1 MSITQLAGEAEWEPM
16 GCAPQNLEMLGK
28 MSAQL
33 VVDPAL
39 IRKFG
44 GNGPRYTSYPTADRF
59 VEAFDAS
66 AYRHWLKHRNI
77 GGFARALSLYVHL
90 PFCDTICYYCGC
102 NKIVTR
108 DHSRSATYLDYLRR
122 EIAMVSEGIEG
133 ERRVS
138 RIHWGGG
145 TPTFLSDAE
154 LSVLMQALR
163 SAFSIDP
170 DGEYAIEVDPR
181 KVGIERVAHLASLGF
196 NRISI
201 GVQDFNPLVQKAVN
215 RVQSV
220 EETRRVIDAARAN
233 GFRSVNIDLI
243 YGLPL
248 QGVDG
253 FMRTLDTVIECDP
266 DRIALYSYAHLPGM
280 FKPQRRI
287 AESALPVPDVKL
299 RLLTSA
305 IEHLESAGYVY
316 VGMDHFA
323 KPDDELVIAQ
333 RHGRLTRDFQGYSS
347 GGDCDILG
355 FGVSAIGRVG
365 PCYAQNM
372 KTLDAY
378 YGALDQGEV
387 PIMRGIELS
396 ADDLAR
402 RAVIQALACRFLVS
416 KEAISISHLLDFD
429 SYFSTEIEA
438 LRGLEEDG
446 LVDVDDEWIHVTP
459 RGRLLVR
466 RVCMVFDRYLR
477 STEQRAQYSRVV

>member
-1 MSITQLAGEAEWEPM
+1 MAA
-16 GCAPQNLEMLGK
+16 K
-28 MSAQL
+28 
-33 VVDPAL
+33 
-39 IRKFG
+39 
-44 GNGPRYTSYPTADRF
+44 
-59 VEAFDAS
+59 
-66 AYRHWLKHRNI
+66 
-77 GGFARALSLYVHL
+77 
-90 PFCDTICYYCGC
+90 
-102 NKIVTR
+102 
-108 DHSRSATYLDYLRR
+108 
-122 EIAMVSEGIEG
+122 GIEG

-145 TPTFLSDAE
+145 TPTFLSDTE
-154 LSVLMQALR
+154 LAGLMQALGE
-163 SAFSIDP
+163 SFSIDP

-181 KVGIERVAHLASLGF
+181 KVSSSRIAHLAGLGF

-201 GVQDFNPLVQKAVN
+201 GVQDFDPMVQKAVN
-215 RVQSV
+215 RIQSV
-220 EETRRVIDAARAN
+220 EETRRVIDAAREN

-248 QGVDG
+248 QGTEG
-253 FMRTLDTVIECDP
+253 FMRTLDTVIDCNP

-287 AESALPVPDVKL
+287 AESDLPIPDVKL
-299 RLLTSA
+299 RLLTMA
-305 IEHLESAGYVY
+305 IEHLEAAGYVY

-323 KPDDELVIAQ
+323 KPDDELVVAQ
-333 RHGRLTRDFQGYSS
+333 RHGRLTRDFQGYSA
-347 GGDCDILG
+347 GGDCDIVG

-372 KTLDAY
+372 KTLDSY
-378 YGALDQGEV
+378 YGALDQGEL
-387 PIMRGIELS
+387 PILRGVELN

-416 KEAISISHLLDFD
+416 KESISIAHLIDFD
-429 SYFSTEIEA
+429 TYFAPEIES
-438 LRGLEEDG
+438 LRGLVEDG

-477 STEQRAQYSRVV
+477 SSVQRAQYSRVV

>member
-1 MSITQLAGEAEWEPM
+1 M
-16 GCAPQNLEMLGK
+16 GCAPQNMEMLGK

-33 VVDPAL
+33 VVDPDL

-77 GGFARALSLYVHL
+77 GGFARPLSLYVHL

-108 DHSRSATYLDYLRR
+108 DHSRSATYLSYLRR
-122 EIAMVSEGIEG
+122 EIAMAAKGIEG

-145 TPTFLSDAE
+145 TPTFLSDTE
-154 LSVLMQALR
+154 LAGLMQALGE
-163 SAFSIDP
+163 SFSIDP

-181 KVGIERVAHLASLGF
+181 KVSSSRIAHLAGLGF

-201 GVQDFNPLVQKAVN
+201 GVQDFDPMVQKAVN
-215 RVQSV
+215 RIQSV
-220 EETRRVIDAARAN
+220 EETRRVIDAAREN

-248 QGVDG
+248 QGTEG
-253 FMRTLDTVIECDP
+253 FMRTLDTVIDCNP

-287 AESALPVPDVKL
+287 AESDLPIPDVKL
-299 RLLTSA
+299 RLLTMA
-305 IEHLESAGYVY
+305 IEHLEAAGYVY

-323 KPDDELVIAQ
+323 KPDDELVVAQ
-333 RHGRLTRDFQGYSS
+333 RHGRLTRDFQGYSA
-347 GGDCDILG
+347 GGDCDIVG

-372 KTLDAY
+372 KTLDSY
-378 YGALDQGEV
+378 YGALDQGEL
-387 PIMRGIELS
+387 PILRGVELN

-416 KEAISISHLLDFD
+416 KESISIAHLIDFD
-429 SYFSTEIEA
+429 TYFAPEIES
-438 LRGLEEDG
+438 LRGLVEDG

-477 STEQRAQYSRVV
+477 SSVQRAQYSRVV